1 MQKGIVYRST
11 GSWYDVKIGEN
22 LFIKAR
28 IQGKFRT
35 QSIKT
40 TNPVAVGDEVDVL
53 INDHDEAVIKFIYPR
68 KNYIIRKL
76 GLNNARI
83 SLQNFFLYDNLI
95 KF

>member
-68 KNYIIRKL
+68 KNYTNGAK
-76 GLNNARI
+76 
-83 SLQNFFLYDNLI
+83 
-95 KF
+95 